1 MATVVIGEHSYE
13 LEDLSP
19 EAQALAHRCAAKAAQ
34 LQQAQ
39 MVLEEQTILRNQYAG
54 MLQRQVEAD
63 ERENEEPKSV
73 EIIADEGETETEN

>member
-1 MATVVIGEHSYE
+1 MATVVIGENSYE

-39 MVLEEQTILRNQYAG
+39 MGLEEQTILRNQYAG

-63 ERENEEPKSV
+63 ERENEEQKWV
-73 EIIADEGETETEN
+73 EMMKENHTNV